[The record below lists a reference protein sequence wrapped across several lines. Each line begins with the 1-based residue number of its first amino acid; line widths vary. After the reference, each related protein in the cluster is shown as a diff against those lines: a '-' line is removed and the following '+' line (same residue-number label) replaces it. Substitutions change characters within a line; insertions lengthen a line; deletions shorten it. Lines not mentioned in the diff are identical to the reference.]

1 MWFLPISILVVSVAV
16 SYPLGKYLAW
26 IMDGRYHAPRP
37 LKWCEDRVNSGP
49 QNWKQYAVSLLV
61 FNIVLYVFGYIVLVL
76 QPFAPLNPRGLGALA
91 PSTIFNTVIS
101 FSTNTDIQH
110 YSGDQSFSNFTQIFF
125 CLPMFFLSAAIGFCA
140 LTAIIRAF
148 RSDEHVGNF
157 FLDMW
162 RVVFY
167 TFLPAV
173 FVLSMVFLVQGMP
186 MTYQS
191 DYQVNT
197 LEAAAMGTDS
207 NNQPKQQTI
216 VIGPLAAFVPMKML

>member
-26 IMDGRYHAPRP
+26 IMDARYHAPRP

-91 PSTIFNTVIS
+91 PSTIFNTVMS

-110 YSGDQSFSNFTQIFF
+110 YSGDVSFSNFTQIFF
-125 CLPMFFLSAAIGFCA
+125 CLPMFFLSASIGFCA
-140 LTAIIRAF
+140 LTAMIRAF
-148 RSDEHVGNF
+148 RSDPDVGNF

-167 TFLPAV
+167 TFLPIGFA
-173 FVLSMVFLVQGMP
+173 LSLLYLCTGMP
-186 MTYQS
+186 MTFQS
-191 DYQVNT
+191 AHQVNT
-197 LEAAAMGTDS
+197 LEPTAMGTTDS
-207 NNQPKQQTI
+207 GQPKQQTI
-216 VIGPLAAFVPMKML
+216 V